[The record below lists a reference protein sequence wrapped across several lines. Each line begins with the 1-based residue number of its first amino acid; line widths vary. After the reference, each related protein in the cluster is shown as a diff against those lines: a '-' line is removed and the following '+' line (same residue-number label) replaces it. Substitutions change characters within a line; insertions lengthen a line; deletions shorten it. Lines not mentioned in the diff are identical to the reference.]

1 MSLSSPTLNESWIKS
16 WAETKLPFP
25 FQVKPL
31 PLQFSSLS
39 PMLSLPQEKETSS
52 SGTPQTPKPTLK
64 PETSLLPQ
72 NFPPISGLYT
82 RSGFPAQRSPVRTT
96 VADLERLNHREEQ
109 IRRMEAEKLKDEIR
123 AIMQAQNNKTIKPTY
138 QNTRMA
144 QPPVTDV
151 CIQFIGGPKN
161 GEQEFKK
168 NESIYGDGMTIRII
182 MADN

>member
-1 MSLSSPTLNESWIKS
+1 M
-16 WAETKLPFP
+16 
-25 FQVKPL
+25 
-31 PLQFSSLS
+31 
-39 PMLSLPQEKETSS
+39 
-52 SGTPQTPKPTLK
+52 
-64 PETSLLPQ
+64 
-72 NFPPISGLYT
+72 
-82 RSGFPAQRSPVRTT
+82 
-96 VADLERLNHREEQ
+96 ADLERLNHREEQ

-182 MADN
+182 MADNLPNLPHFSEDVSSVSMETFAYRLIQVPPQDAPFLEPHIRLIIAMFVP